1 MINISVETY
10 ESNGVEPIID
20 NNGTWWLNK
29 KYIGK
34 VYMKK
39 KKTHINQINVK
50 GIRMNFDS

>member
-29 KYIGK
+29 KYIEK

-39 KKTHINQINVK
+39 KKPHINQIK
-50 GIRMNFDS
+50 LKRD

>member
-20 NNGTWWLNK
+20 NNGKWSLNK

-39 KKTHINQINVK
+39 KNTHK
-50 GIRMNFDS
+50 SDKRKRD

>member
-20 NNGTWWLNK
+20 NNDTWWLNK

-39 KKTHINQINVK
+39 KTHT
-50 GIRMNFDS
+50 